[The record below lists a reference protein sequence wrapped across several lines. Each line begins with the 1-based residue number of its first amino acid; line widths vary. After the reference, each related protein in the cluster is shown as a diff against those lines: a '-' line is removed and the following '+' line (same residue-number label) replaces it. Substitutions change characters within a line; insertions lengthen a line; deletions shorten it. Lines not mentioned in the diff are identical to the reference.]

1 MSTEGDYTT
10 TPKTNVVEVYI
21 TGRQGVSIKKKLR
34 GKSMSEQHENEGISG
49 RQCLYN
55 QLGISPSFFKADG
68 GKPCRLTEEGIVLSE
83 NEWDLKVSNIDLFN
97 IGLDVGKDMIIR
109 EGRIVEIAREAK
121 RLLECKEYEC
131 LIELLVEAKA
141 ELRDEQFVILLGAQ
155 VLDGRPINLLTE
167 GCMAESSIY
176 MIETGQMDR
185 DGNYLTD

>member
-1 MSTEGDYTT
+1 M
-10 TPKTNVVEVYI
+10 PKTNVTEVYI

-34 GKSMSEQHENEGISG
+34 GKSMSEQHENEGIYG
-49 RQCLYN
+49 KQCLYN
-55 QLGISPSFFKADG
+55 QLGIRPSYFKADG
-68 GKPCRLTEEGIVLSE
+68 GKPCRLTEEGIDLSE

-97 IGLDVGKDMIIR
+97 IGLDVGEDMIIR
-109 EGRIVEIAREAK
+109 KGRIVEIAREAK
-121 RLLECKEYEC
+121 RLLESKEYEC
-131 LIELLVEAKA
+131 LIKLLIEAKA
-141 ELRDEQFVILLGAQ
+141 ELRDEQFVILFGTQ